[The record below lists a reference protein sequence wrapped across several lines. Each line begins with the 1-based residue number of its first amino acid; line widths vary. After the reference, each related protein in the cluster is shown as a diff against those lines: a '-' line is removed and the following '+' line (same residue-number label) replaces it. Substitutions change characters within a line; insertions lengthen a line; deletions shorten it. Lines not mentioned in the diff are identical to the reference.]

1 MATPPSRTPAGDG
14 SVADDMN
21 LPAVYEFVIPQS
33 LVGRLIG
40 RHGNFVTE
48 IKEKTHAHILIKKH
62 PGSNKQKVCAVE
74 GTQLEIDNA
83 LQMIREKFPLK
94 HYPEVTL
101 EQVSFLPA
109 ISTIPL
115 MPDQVYVS
123 VCCFFFEMGEIF
135 FSSIPIFFIN

>member
-1 MATPPSRTPAGDG
+1 MATPAGDG
-14 SVADDMN
+14 SVVDDMN
-21 LPAVYEFVIPQS
+21 LPSVYEFVIPQT

-62 PGSNKQKVCAVE
+62 PSSNKQKVCAVE
-74 GTQLEIDNA
+74 GTQLEIENA
-83 LQMIREKFPLK
+83 LQMIRAKFPLK

-109 ISTIPL
+109 ISTVPL

-123 VCCFFFEMGEIF
+123 FFGFLVC
-135 FSSIPIFFIN
+135 